1 MKNIGIAIN
10 PSKDNDNKILNMVI
24 NKIKDVFKIKEVH
37 IFNSYDLERQNLKS
51 IELLVVLGGD
61 GTLLSAARSVKEEFN
76 GILFGINI
84 GNLGFLS
91 SIEISDIDTAL
102 TKLKNNEYEIQ
113 ERMMLEC
120 AGEFKNIVECG
131 LICKKELKNIKGC
144 ADIDDFKKEKLNA
157 FNDVVLARGTL
168 SRMVK
173 FKIYV
178 DGKLYSSFKGDGLIV
193 ATPTGST
200 AYSFSAGGPFIYPD
214 LELITITPICPH
226 TKSMQTIVL
235 KGDSIIEIYAEN
247 EEEKIYLTVD
257 GQKAM
262 EVNQKSCV
270 KIYKKQKNVKLLL
283 FDDYDYFKVLRNKIL
298 NNSKECDGEEFWNQ
312 KDIQKY

>member
-24 NKIKDVFKIKEVH
+24 NKIKDIFKIKEVH

-298 NNSKECDGEEFWNQ
+298 NNSKECDGEEF
-312 KDIQKY
+312 

>member
-144 ADIDDFKKEKLNA
+144 ADIDNFKKEKLNA

-298 NNSKECDGEEFWNQ
+298 NNSKECDGEEF
-312 KDIQKY
+312 

>member
-76 GILFGINI
+76 GILLGINI

-298 NNSKECDGEEFWNQ
+298 NNSKECDGEEF
-312 KDIQKY
+312 

>member
-10 PSKDNDNKILNMVI
+10 PSKDNENKILNMVI
-24 NKIKDVFKIKEVH
+24 SKIRDIFVLDDIR
-37 IFNSYDLERQNLKS
+37 IFNSYDLEKQDLKN
-51 IELLVVLGGD
+51 IELLLVLGGD
-61 GTLLSAARSVKEEFN
+61 GTLLSAARSVGEDFN
-76 GILFGINI
+76 GVLFGVNI

-91 SIEISDIDTAL
+91 SIDISEIDNAL
-102 TKLKNNEYEIQ
+102 KKLKNEEYHIQ
-113 ERMMLEC
+113 NRMMLEC
-120 AGEFKNIVECG
+120 SGEFKDIIECG
-131 LICKKELKNIKGC
+131 LICQKELEDKKGC
-144 ADIDDFKKEKLNA
+144 SDIHKFKKGNLQALN
-157 FNDVVLARGTL
+157 DIVLARGTL

-178 DGKLYSSFKGDGLIV
+178 DGKFYSSFKGDGLII

-200 AYSFSAGGPFIYPD
+200 AYSFSAGGPLIYPE

-270 KIYKKQKNVKLLL
+270 KVYKKQKNVKLLL
-283 FDDYDYFKVLRNKIL
+283 FNDYDYFKVLRNKIL
-298 NNSKECDGEEFWNQ
+298 NNSKECDGEEF
-312 KDIQKY
+312 